1 MCIGSAIHRLVLEYE
16 TRLNSKNDAN
26 EARQSQLC
34 TETQILNQKQ
44 IFLLSLFYVFVYIDV
59 FYIVTTAI
67 IVGRIVLLAFHTHN
81 NHNQKMH
88 PGCVLVKTVL
98 SA

>member
-1 MCIGSAIHRLVLEYE
+1 
-16 TRLNSKNDAN
+16 
-26 EARQSQLC
+26 
-34 TETQILNQKQ
+34 
-44 IFLLSLFYVFVYIDV
+44 LLSLFYVFVYIDV